1 MELSA
6 QFETIDGT
14 SDYFFDDAAM
24 TDNSTPNNRPP
35 RRTFLWFLSR
45 PEINFADWSKDTI
58 FGVSMTYAVLMLAI
72 AVVHRCGLIDLF
84 EMDDFLVPMSIPW
97 FGAIGAVIISLQAV
111 FKHREDWDP
120 AYNYWHLARPLVG
133 AVVGV
138 MSFLILSVIV
148 TLAGSSAPSPD
159 SAPSIANMN
168 IYHVLAFIVGYR
180 EETFRD
186 LLKRVTD
193 LILRPGGAQD
203 QQ

>member
-1 MELSA
+1 MVFFPAGNKLRRLEQRYDLRRLDDLRDVNAGDCRRASVW
-6 QFETIDGT
+6 FDRPIRDGRFSC
-14 SDYFFDDAAM
+14 SDVD
-24 TDNSTPNNRPP
+24 
-35 RRTFLWFLSR
+35 
-45 PEINFADWSKDTI
+45 
-58 FGVSMTYAVLMLAI
+58 
-72 AVVHRCGLIDLF
+72 
-84 EMDDFLVPMSIPW
+84 PMVW
-97 FGAIGAVIISLQAV
+97 LIGAVIISLQAV
-111 FKHREDWDP
+111 FERREDWDP

-133 AVVGV
+133 AVLGV

-148 TLAGSSAPSPD
+148 TLAGSNAPSPD
-159 SAPSIANMN
+159 SAPAIANMN